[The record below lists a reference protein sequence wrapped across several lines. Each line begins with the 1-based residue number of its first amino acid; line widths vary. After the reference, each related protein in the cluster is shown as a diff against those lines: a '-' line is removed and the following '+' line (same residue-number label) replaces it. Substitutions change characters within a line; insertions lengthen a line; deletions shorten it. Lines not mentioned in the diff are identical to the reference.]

1 METTTMMMNL
11 IHKDAV
17 VEFFT
22 FLQEMSVIVVNV
34 INMRKKKRKK
44 NRKQL
49 R

>member
-1 METTTMMMNL
+1 MIMTL
-11 IHKDAV
+11 IHKNTV
-17 VEFFT
+17 FGSFISH
-22 FLQEMSVIVVNV
+22 QEISVIVVNV